1 MSRGRYLML
10 WTIVADLTGLI
21 LSYVYGALLPAW
33 IGSLLPGWAGLV
45 RTAAFW
51 LYSRPIL
58 LLPYPIQLALLHHPG
73 LFWLGLA
80 LLIHLYYLLW
90 YLHRR
95 AFKRDLGEPYSGD
108 PGGPY
113 WEMVQRRYKDYREAI
128 QRWKPPFAL
137 KTPTFRYYKRR
148 DSRQPDMFW
157 RGDLLVIERD
167 LLTPS
172 RVQDLAP
179 QLACQLMYY
188 NSDDVVF
195 MDVLSYYP
203 DRFSRWQLFLHISG
217 ICIFLP
223 ALFMKWR
230 IWPGYWEHRTLVAD
244 RFAYYLG
251 QGHLVSSQLHG
262 QQEQQEQMV
271 QQRKDVSRQIRHLQN
286 EINTEGYQD
295 YSLTHYHGSYGWQT
309 RRQQLDHQL
318 NALQQRQLQL
328 LAEEEQA
335 LSASPML
342 EQRLEQLASL
352 LHTEQSWME
361 QRGVTTPALVPPL
374 PLAQEPPRQLPSG
387 TDQSNGTNQVHT
399 SA

>member
-1 MSRGRYLML
+1 ML
-10 WTIVADLTGLI
+10 RSAAAI
-21 LSYVYGALLPAW
+21 LEPTLPV
-33 IGSLLPGWAGLV
+33 AGLV

-58 LLPYPIQLALLHHPG
+58 LLSHPIQSALFHNPG

-80 LLIHLYYLLW
+80 LLIRLYYLLW
-90 YLHRR
+90 YLHRH
-95 AFKRDLGEPYSGD
+95 AFKRDLGKPYSGD

-113 WEMVQRRYKDYREAI
+113 WEMVQRRYKDYREATR
-128 QRWKPPFAL
+128 RWKPTFAL
-137 KTPTFRYYKRR
+137 KTPQTFRYYKRR

-157 RGDLLVIERD
+157 RGGMLVIEMD

-203 DRFSRWQLFLHISG
+203 DRFSRWQLFLHITG
-217 ICIFLP
+217 IGIFLP
-223 ALFMKWR
+223 ALFMKWC
-230 IWPGYWEHRTLVAD
+230 ICPSYLEHRTLVAD

-251 QGHLVSSQLHG
+251 QGHMIYSQVHAQQK
-262 QQEQQEQMV
+262 QQEQTV
-271 QQRKDVSRQIRHLQN
+271 QQRKDVSRHIRNLQD
-286 EINTEGYQD
+286 EINTEGQQD
-295 YSLTHYHGSYGWQT
+295 YSLIQYHSSHGWQT
-309 RRQQLDHQL
+309 RRQQLDKQL
-318 NALQQRQLQL
+318 NELQQRQFQL

-335 LSASPML
+335 LSVSPML

-352 LHTEQSWME
+352 LNTEQSWME
-361 QRGVTTPALVPPL
+361 QRGITLPVLVTPPPL
-374 PLAQEPPRQLPSG
+374 ALEPPRQLPSG
-387 TDQSNGTNQVHT
+387 TDQCNGTNQAHT
-399 SA
+399 SS